1 MMKQRQ
7 RHRSPLL
14 TALLALM
21 MLVETGVAVA
31 GLTVMH
37 GYVDYASAL
46 IWIQTDAPGPV
57 EVAWR
62 IEGDEQMRRAT
73 FDARALD
80 DNIVV
85 ARLTGLLPGSE
96 VSYAIAGDGE
106 RREGTLRAQPRWTRP
121 VDAPGISIAIG
132 SCFFLADANPIW
144 GSQNYGSGYE
154 IFDAIAA
161 KKPDAMVWMGD
172 NLYFQPQ
179 DELDPASMAWRYR
192 RQRTFAPLRTLLTAT
207 SNVAIWDDHD
217 YGPND
222 ADLSYTMKGEALT
235 LFRRYWANPSYG
247 LPETPGVFGR
257 ARFGDIDIFLLD
269 DRYYRSANKLLDGP
283 DKTMFGAKQLEWL
296 KNALVYSSAPVK
308 LVVNGSQLWNRVNRF
323 EGWNRYTA
331 EQRAFADWLLAQRV
345 EGLIFLSGDRHFSEL
360 LKVDRVGGYPLY
372 EFTSSPLTSGTFDP
386 PGELANPDIVAG
398 TYVVKRQF
406 GMIRVTG
413 PGNDRTIALESY
425 DQKGDLQWR
434 HEIRARDLMFTRQR
448 TR

>member
-217 YGPND
+217 YAHQYGRPIEFYQQLQKLNLED
-222 ADLSYTMKGEALT
+222 AWSRVAVPTLVIHGEYDWIMT
-235 LFRRYWANPSYG
+235 RYDHELIAAMVKKNS
-247 LPETPGVFGR
+247 PGAAQFMEVPQMGHSFQH
-257 ARFGDIDIFLLD
+257 FT
-269 DRYYRSANKLLDGP
+269 SWP
-283 DKTMFGAKQLEWL
+283 D
-296 KNALVYSSAPVK
+296 
-308 LVVNGSQLWNRVNRF
+308 
-323 EGWNRYTA
+323 
-331 EQRAFADWLLAQRV
+331 AFAFRESQ
-345 EGLIFLSGDRHFSEL
+345 
-360 LKVDRVGGYPLY
+360 
-372 EFTSSPLTSGTFDP
+372 FDP
-386 PGELANPDIVAG
+386 SVIQLL
-398 TYVVKRQF
+398 VKWFEQHR
-406 GMIRVTG
+406 
-413 PGNDRTIALESY
+413 
-425 DQKGDLQWR
+425 
-434 HEIRARDLMFTRQR
+434 
-448 TR
+448 